1 MTGHAGE
8 HGDVKVKKS
17 RAWIDAL
24 RAHAVAVRALVHI
37 EGLPYKEAAQIIGTP
52 MGTLTSRLARGRDTL
67 QELLDPGDAA

>member
-37 EGLPYKEAAQIIGTP
+37 EGLP
-52 MGTLTSRLARGRDTL
+52 
-67 QELLDPGDAA
+67 